1 MFILLEK
8 AASCRNRGSTF
19 CRVIRDPC
27 HYNIFMIL
35 HFLRSHLLY
44 LLNISKCVLISFLST
59 NYSIACFLPLVNYFT
74 LFVFSF
80 SSEIAFCSLLNAIL
94 YQKYPI
100 SFAIAKLSRI
110 GQISRVQLSPFF
122 IKTLHRSTKTRLKLD
137 TNSKFIAID

>member
-1 MFILLEK
+1 MQQCLFCSRRLLLVEIVALRF
-8 AASCRNRGSTF
+8 AASLGIPTIITYLWFCTFFDHIYCIYWTFRN
-19 CRVIRDPC
+19 V
-27 HYNIFMIL
+27 
-35 HFLRSHLLY
+35 FL
-44 LLNISKCVLISFLST
+44 FLFFQQT
-59 NYSIACFLPLVNYFT
+59 ILVNYFT